1 MDTLTTR
8 EKIERLEKEL
18 AELREQEK
26 KEKAE
31 AKKKANKD
39 RVADFEALTKAVDAY
54 NQKHDDSIVLAI
66 KRRSST
72 GEYIISNVFPW
83 LV

>member
-1 MDTLTTR
+1 MS
-8 EKIERLEKEL
+8 KITDRIAELEKEL

-26 KEKAE
+26 AEKAE
-31 AKKKANKD
+31 AKKKANKE
-39 RVADFEALTKAVDAY
+39 RTADFEALSKAVDAY